1 LRRDNC
7 LYILMPMGNLNHIAD
22 TVLATIQSIGY
33 VSFGIMVV
41 VNIVLYRLHPVLG
54 FLGTLFLFALLT
66 GLIH

>member
-1 LRRDNC
+1 MET
-7 LYILMPMGNLNHIAD
+7 ITHVGS
-22 TVLATIQSIGY
+22 TVLTTIQNIGY
-33 VSFGIMVV
+33 VPFGIMVV

>member
-1 LRRDNC
+1 MDTLSHV
-7 LYILMPMGNLNHIAD
+7 GA
-22 TVLATIQSIGY
+22 TVLATIQNIGY
-33 VSFGIMVV
+33 VPFALMVV

>member
-1 LRRDNC
+1 
-7 LYILMPMGNLNHIAD
+7 MGTLNHVGE
-22 TVLATIQSIGY
+22 TVLTTIQNIGY
-33 VSFGIMVV
+33 IPFGIMVL

>member
-1 LRRDNC
+1 MNT
-7 LYILMPMGNLNHIAD
+7 LNHTYA
-22 TVLATIQSIGY
+22 TVLGAINTIGY
-33 VSFGIMVV
+33 IPFAVMII

>member
-1 LRRDNC
+1 
-7 LYILMPMGNLNHIAD
+7 MTTLNHVWA
-22 TVLATIQSIGY
+22 TVLASIQSIGY
-33 VSFGIMVV
+33 VPFAVMVI